1 MPIEQRVVAGGR
13 PQVSAPRPTAAA
25 KKTEAAPADSPSP
38 KRSKK
43 GLMITLIALVVAGA
57 VGAAAWFFV
66 LAPSGEDDAEPEGPI
81 AGEVYTIESMNI
93 NLAEGR
99 YLRVGFGLQFIEG
112 ADVDHFDPAKARNAA
127 IEVYS
132 GQSFSDI
139 MDPVTREA
147 LRVQYAGHLDELYE
161 GEVMDV
167 YLTDYVAQ

>member
-38 KRSKK
+38 KK

-81 AGEVYTIESMNI
+81 AGRSTPSN
-93 NLAEGR
+93 R
-99 YLRVGFGLQFIEG
+99 
-112 ADVDHFDPAKARNAA
+112 
-127 IEVYS
+127 
-132 GQSFSDI
+132 
-139 MDPVTREA
+139 
-147 LRVQYAGHLDELYE
+147 
-161 GEVMDV
+161 
-167 YLTDYVAQ
+167 

>member
-1 MPIEQRVVAGGR
+1 
-13 PQVSAPRPTAAA
+13 
-25 KKTEAAPADSPSP
+25 
-38 KRSKK
+38 
-43 GLMITLIALVVAGA
+43 MITLIALVVAGA

-127 IEVYS
+127 IEVYPVS
-132 GQSFSDI
+132 RSQTSWTQS
-139 MDPVTREA
+139 PVKHCACNTPA
-147 LRVQYAGHLDELYE
+147 ILMNCMRVKLW
-161 GEVMDV
+161 MSIS
-167 YLTDYVAQ
+167 LTMSLNK